1 MNVELKRTY
10 ICVDD
15 TDDLTKKTSTGA
27 VADEIAS
34 RLLERFESGVNMGI
48 TRHQLLLDERV
59 PYTSHNS
66 SMCFDILMPAGSEDE
81 AEEIGWEVIHELRA
95 GTSNPGLCILMTD
108 SSKDY
113 GDVIVFGKRAKEEL
127 VQISEAYDLAAAY
140 TEIRLKGEG
149 STGQGVIGALAG
161 VGLRMTGDDGRFRG
175 KYDLGA
181 TAEAMMCTT
190 KHFIKDFRGRYGI
203 EPVLTDRDGRTPM
216 PGDKIVPVKEA
227 KAILRQGRLTFLCD
241 IDESGIWR
249 PYTKDEFNKKRK
261 AKEGCAFFT
270 KDPDAE
276 ERFHE
281 KKKRA
286 CGSCLYRRLTEDG
299 YTCMAGHEPP
309 DDGSA

>member
-1 MNVELKRTY
+1 MDSDLVKTY
-10 ICVDD
+10 VCVDD

-27 VADEIAS
+27 VADEIAK
-34 RLLERFESGVNMGI
+34 RLTERFKSVINMGI

-66 SMCFDILMPAGSEDE
+66 SMCFDMLLPCGSEE
-81 AEEIGWEVIHELRA
+81 VVEEIGWEAIHKLKAE
-95 GTSNPGLCILMTD
+95 TSNPGLCILQTD
-108 SSKDY
+108 PSNDY
-113 GDVIVFGKRAKEEL
+113 SEVITFGKQAKGEL
-127 VQISEAYDLAAAY
+127 VTIEGAYDLISAY
-140 TEIRLKGEG
+140 PEIRLKGEG
-149 STGQGVIGALAG
+149 VTGQGVIGALAG
-161 VGLRMTGDDGRFRG
+161 TGLRMTGNDGRFRG

-181 TAEAMMCTT
+181 TAEAMICTT